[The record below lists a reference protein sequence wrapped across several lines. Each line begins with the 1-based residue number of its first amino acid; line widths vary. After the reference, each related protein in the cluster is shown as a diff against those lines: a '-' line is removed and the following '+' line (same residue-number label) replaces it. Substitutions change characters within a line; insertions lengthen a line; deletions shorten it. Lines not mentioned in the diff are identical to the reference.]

1 MSKKISLFN
10 WSGGK
15 DSCLA
20 LHHILADDDFE
31 VRYLLTTVNEA
42 FNRVSM
48 HGVREEL
55 LLTQA
60 ASVGLPLYQIRLP
73 ESPKMED
80 YEESMH
86 RHLTGLQQE
95 GITHSIFGD
104 IFLEDLKKYR
114 ENKLE
119 EIGLKAVFPLWKQD
133 TRAIIREFLSL
144 GYKTVIVCA
153 KEGLEAFCGRVIDE
167 RFMDDLPPG
176 IDPCGENGEFHTFV
190 FDGPIFKSPVHFTL
204 GEKVYKTF
212 PSPVDTEEKPAGYWY
227 IDLLPAEQKPI
238 G

>member
-20 LHHILADDDFE
+20 LHHILADDSFE
-31 VRYLLTTVNEA
+31 VKYLLTTVNEA

-55 LLTQA
+55 LLKQTE
-60 ASVGLPLYQIRLP
+60 SIGIPLYQIRLP

-80 YEESMH
+80 YENSMH
-86 RHLTGLQQE
+86 GHLTRLKKE
-95 GITHSIFGD
+95 GITHSVFGD
-104 IFLEDLKKYR
+104 IFLEDLKNYR
-114 ENKLE
+114 ETKLE

-133 TRAIIREFLSL
+133 TKAIIREFISL
-144 GYKTVIVCA
+144 GYQTVIVCTQ
-153 KEGLEAFCGRVIDE
+153 EGMEEFCGRVIDE
-167 RFMDDLPPG
+167 NFINDLPPG

-190 FDGPIFKSPVHFTL
+190 FNGPIFKAPVPFTL

-212 PSPVDTEEKPAGYWY
+212 PSPVNTSEKPAGYWY
-227 IDLLPAEQKPI
+227 IDLLP
-238 G
+238 